1 MLIVILLMAN
11 TNSGFNLKKRVQ
23 MHFFP
28 GFIQVGIPDGPAQQT
43 NRACRAGALHLKSNL
58 DSGAA
63 ITARQPSCVTQTV
76 EARSHGPAM
85 IHLH

>member
-1 MLIVILLMAN
+1 
-11 TNSGFNLKKRVQ
+11 

-43 NRACRAGALHLKSNL
+43 NRACGAGALHLKSNL

-63 ITARQPSCVTQTV
+63 ITARQPSRVTQTV